1 MHDNQP
7 KSMIDGFEA
16 LGRPTGVETISRTR
30 YEKPTLLVI
39 PLVADEVL
47 AVGCKLDGGGPG
59 PIGISCTASACQA
72 EGS

>member
-1 MHDNQP
+1 MKYQRP
-7 KSMIDGFEA
+7 EPMIGKFQA
-16 LGRPTGVETISRTR
+16 PGRQTGDTSISRIH

-59 PIGISCTASACQA
+59 PIGINCTAAACQA